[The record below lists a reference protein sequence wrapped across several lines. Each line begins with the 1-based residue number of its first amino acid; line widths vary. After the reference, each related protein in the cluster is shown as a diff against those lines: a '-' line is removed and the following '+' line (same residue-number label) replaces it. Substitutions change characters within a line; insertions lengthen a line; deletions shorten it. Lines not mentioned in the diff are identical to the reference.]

1 MCNLFENLSL
11 DASSNIPL
19 SLSVYDLKGNSNGF
33 HEKSDAKGVPWR
45 YTPSLESKSLRFVE
59 PFESFRLINY

>member
-11 DASSNIPL
+11 DSSNIPL
-19 SLSVYDLKGNSNGF
+19 SLCVYDLKGNSNGF